1 MPSFDGRPCVVENCR
16 RAEANLLGEAI
27 VVVVEAGS
35 IEGSEDGEAAAVE
48 KALLRAMP
56 RPGARI
62 EAIGV
67 ILGEVEPGDGQ
78 LVRIVAIKARLW
90 WCNGLVD
97 ARASFELFAESAHE
111 CQQHMRTVFCTG
123 D

>member
-27 VVVVEAGS
+27 VVAVAEAGS
-35 IEGSEDGEAAAVE
+35 IEGNEEGEAAAVE
-48 KALLRAMP
+48 KALLRALP

-78 LVRIVAIKARLW
+78 LLRFVAI
-90 WCNGLVD
+90 
-97 ARASFELFAESAHE
+97 
-111 CQQHMRTVFCTG
+111 
-123 D
+123 

>member
-1 MPSFDGRPCVVENCR
+1 MTTSTPGGIESGVMPSFDGRPWVVENCR

-35 IEGSEDGEAAAVE
+35 IEGNEEGEAAAVE

-67 ILGEVEPGDGQ
+67 VLGEVEPGGRSTGEVCRNQ
-78 LVRIVAIKARLW
+78 GLIVVVQW
-90 WCNGLVD
+90 VG
-97 ARASFELFAESAHE
+97 
-111 CQQHMRTVFCTG
+111 
-123 D
+123 

>member
-1 MPSFDGRPCVVENCR
+1 MVTSTPGGIESGVMPSFDGRPCVVENCR

-35 IEGSEDGEAAAVE
+35 IEGREDGEAAAVE
-48 KALLRAMP
+48 RALLRAMP

-67 ILGEVEPGDGQ
+67 VLGE
-78 LVRIVAIKARLW
+78 
-90 WCNGLVD
+90 
-97 ARASFELFAESAHE
+97 S
-111 CQQHMRTVFCTG
+111 
-123 D
+123 

>member
-1 MPSFDGRPCVVENCR
+1 MTTSTPGGIESGVMPSFDGRPCVVENCR

-35 IEGSEDGEAAAVE
+35 IEGNEEGEAAAVE

-67 ILGEVEPGDGQ
+67 VLGEVEPGGRSTGEVCRNQ
-78 LVRIVAIKARLW
+78 
-90 WCNGLVD
+90 GL
-97 ARASFELFAESAHE
+97 
-111 CQQHMRTVFCTG
+111 TVVVQWVG
-123 D
+123 